1 MSTYVNPQFAL
12 LSKLLSVVLVVLLGC
27 HLCDETELERTIS
40 PDGKWVAVTIMR
52 DCGATT
58 SEVVS
63 IDVRPIAESSAR
75 QENIVMLVKH
85 EQIPDVEWLSNSVIS
100 VNCPHCP
107 STDIIEKKVKVGSIT
122 VQ

>member
-1 MSTYVNPQFAL
+1 ML
-12 LSKLLSVVLVVLLGC
+12 LSAGLVVLTGC
-27 HLCDETELERTIS
+27 HLCDEKELERTVS

-63 IDVRPIAESSAR
+63 VNIRPITESSAR
-75 QENIVMLVKH
+75 QENNAMIVKH
-85 EQIPDVEWLSNSVIS
+85 GQFPDVVWLSNSVVS
-100 VNCPHCP
+100 VDCPHCL

-122 VQ
+122 VR